1 MLKKYVTII
10 ILWLHIYLIYGFIY
24 IYLNIFGDISNF
36 NTKKLIEMINIRIND
51 ILFNATNFCSFI
63 RRLPCTYSVCGN
75 TTESENQ

>member
-1 MLKKYVTII
+1 MVIYISNI
-10 ILWLHIYLIYGFIY
+10 WLY